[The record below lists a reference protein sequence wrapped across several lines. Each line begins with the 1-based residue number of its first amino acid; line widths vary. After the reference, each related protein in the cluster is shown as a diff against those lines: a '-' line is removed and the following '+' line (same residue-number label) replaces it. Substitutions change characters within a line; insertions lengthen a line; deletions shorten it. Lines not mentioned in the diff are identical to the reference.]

1 MEKRQCEEI
10 SGVLKY
16 LQNPKYDAV
25 NDETNV
31 CKIFGIPPQT
41 LIRKQIKKLIER
53 LPAFKNDNLEKSS
66 IDVDENIMAVV
77 RNEESQ
83 VRASLSLR
91 EKLQEQIA
99 QSMKAIEPETQTSN
113 LMSIIK
119 KEMHLFENGGNREHN
134 LELVYQYLLSIPPTS
149 IEPERA
155 FSAAGYL
162 GSKIRSRLNDQTLNA
177 LLYLRAYFQTKKE
190 SL

>member
-1 MEKRQCEEI
+1 M
-10 SGVLKY
+10 
-16 LQNPKYDAV
+16 

-31 CKIFGIPPQT
+31 CKIFGILPQT
-41 LIRKQIKKLIER
+41 LIRKLIER
-53 LPAFKNDNLEKSS
+53 LAAFKNDNLEKSS

-119 KEMHLFENGGNREHN
+119 KEMHLFENGGNWGHS

-149 IEPERA
+149 IKPEQA

-177 LLYLRAYFQTKKE
+177 LLFLRAYFQTKKE

>member
-1 MEKRQCEEI
+1 
-10 SGVLKY
+10 
-16 LQNPKYDAV
+16 
-25 NDETNV
+25 
-31 CKIFGIPPQT
+31 
-41 LIRKQIKKLIER
+41 
-53 LPAFKNDNLEKSS
+53 
-66 IDVDENIMAVV
+66 
-77 RNEESQ
+77 
-83 VRASLSLR
+83 
-91 EKLQEQIA
+91 
-99 QSMKAIEPETQTSN
+99 MKAIEPETQASN

-119 KEMHLFENGGNREHN
+119 KEMHLFENGGNWGHN

-177 LLYLRAYFQTKKE
+177 LLFLRAYFQTKKE